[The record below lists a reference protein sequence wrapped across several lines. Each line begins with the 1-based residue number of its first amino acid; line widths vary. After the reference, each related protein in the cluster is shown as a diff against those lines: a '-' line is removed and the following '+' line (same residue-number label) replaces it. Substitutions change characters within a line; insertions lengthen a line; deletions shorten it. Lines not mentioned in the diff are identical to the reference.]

1 MVSAVHVTSSSSSPG
16 VVDKPDTA
24 SATRAGVI
32 DGDAADAGPT
42 PAALIAAT
50 VNVYASPLVSPVI
63 VQGDV
68 VEQSGFVTDPP
79 ELVAT
84 TW

>member
-1 MVSAVHVTSSSSSPG
+1 VSAVHDTESSSSPG
-16 VVDKPDTA
+16 LVAKPETA

-32 DGDAADAGPT
+32 DGDAAEAGPT

-50 VNVYASPLVSPVI
+50 VSVYEVPLVSPVI
-63 VQGDV
+63 VQGLDV
-68 VEQSGFVTDPP
+68 AQSGFVTDPP

-84 TW
+84 T

>member
-1 MVSAVHVTSSSSSPG
+1 MVSAVHDTANCSSPG
-16 VVDKPDTA
+16 VVAKPDTA
-24 SATRAGVI
+24 SAIVAGVI
-32 DGDAADAGPT
+32 DGDASEAEPT

-50 VNVYASPLVSPVI
+50 VSVYASPLVRPVI
-63 VQGDV
+63 VHGDV

-84 TW
+84 T